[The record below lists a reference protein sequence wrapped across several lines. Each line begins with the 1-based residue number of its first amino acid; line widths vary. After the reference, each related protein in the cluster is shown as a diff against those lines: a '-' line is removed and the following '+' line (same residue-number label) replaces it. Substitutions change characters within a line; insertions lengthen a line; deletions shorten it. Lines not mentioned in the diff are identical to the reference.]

1 MFVSGQIGLIP
12 KNMTLPS
19 PPSIARE
26 IALALQ
32 HAERV
37 SSATMD
43 GLAISVESKMIESA
57 IVWMVDARAAPQV
70 CGAWTAARRVWYHCI
85 VRNREY

>member
-1 MFVSGQIGLIP
+1 MFVSGQIGLTP
-12 KNMTLPS
+12 QSMTMPS

-37 SSATMD
+37 SSTTMD
-43 GLAISVESKMIESA
+43 GLAISADSKMIESA
-57 IVWMVDARAAPQV
+57 IVWMVDVNAVPQMYYAWAA
-70 CGAWTAARRVWYHCI
+70 TRRVSYH
-85 VRNREY
+85 